1 MFDLPEVIKLA
12 GDFQTDAQ
20 PSERVH
26 FVPGQCG
33 VLACLLSVFGRP
45 YLSPVWGEWGFP
57 GGAVVR
63 SQPAEAGDVGPS
75 LGREDPLEE
84 EVAPAPVFFPGK
96 SSRQRSL
103 AGHSPWGVRELGT
116 TERAHVCGLCV
127 SCICVSVSECVLS
140 ECACLCVRACECV
153 PVFLCVC
160 ASICVS
166 VSECV
171 SECVLSECVLS
182 ECACLCACVS
192 VSVFVSP
199 SVSLYVCI

>member
-1 MFDLPEVIKLA
+1 METGRDGPESTCLPTGCTGALAHKLVQEYPRLQVTVFDLPEVIKLA
-12 GDFQTDAQ
+12 GDFQTDAE

-63 SQPAEAGDVGPS
+63 SQPAEAGDVGRS

-103 AGHSPWGVRELGT
+103 WATVHGVSESWTRLS
-116 TERAHVCGLCV
+116 AHVCGLCG
-127 SCICVSVSECVLS
+127 SCIRVSV
-140 ECACLCVRACECV
+140 
-153 PVFLCVC
+153 P
-160 ASICVS
+160 
-166 VSECV
+166 ECV
-171 SECVLSECVLS
+171 SEC
-182 ECACLCACVS
+182 AG
-192 VSVFVSP
+192 P
-199 SVSLYVCI
+199 

>member
-1 MFDLPEVIKLA
+1 METGRDGPESTCLPTGCTGALAHKLVQEYPRLQVTVFDLPEVIKLA
-12 GDFQTDAQ
+12 GDFQTDAE

-63 SQPAEAGDVGPS
+63 SQPAEAGDVGRS

-103 AGHSPWGVRELGT
+103 RATVHGVSESWTRLS
-116 TERAHVCGLCV
+116 AHVCGLCG
-127 SCICVSVSECVLS
+127 SCICVSV
-140 ECACLCVRACECV
+140 
-153 PVFLCVC
+153 P
-160 ASICVS
+160 
-166 VSECV
+166 ECV
-171 SECVLSECVLS
+171 SECAV
-182 ECACLCACVS
+182 
-192 VSVFVSP
+192 P
-199 SVSLYVCI
+199 